1 MKKILVILG
10 TRPEA
15 IKLAPV
21 IKELKKERVFKTFVC
36 LTGQHKEMVEQVL
49 QIFNLKIDYNLKIMK
64 KNQDLFGVTYRSI
77 IKIKKV
83 LDEINPDLLI
93 VQGDTTTAFAA
104 SLSSFYKKIKIAHVE
119 AGLRSFNKFHPFPEE
134 INRKFISVLTD
145 LHFAPTDTAAENL
158 INEGVPESRIFITG
172 NTVIDSVTKAE
183 EIIEK
188 KAKVK
193 VIEKSLSHYLPDNL
207 FKRKFILIT
216 LHRREKFG
224 EEFEKML
231 LALKEI
237 ADETD
242 YSFVY
247 PVHLNPNVKEPVK
260 KILKGNENF
269 FLLPPLDYLSFTYL
283 MSRCNLIMT
292 DSGGIQEECYIFKKP
307 VIVMREV
314 TERNEAV
321 DAGYA
326 FLTGS
331 EKNLI
336 KQTFYDVDKKI
347 KEGYNFFTTE
357 NPFGDGMASKRI
369 VDIIKGGSKNYLF

>member
-21 IKELKKERVFKTFVC
+21 ITELKKERGFKTYVC

-49 QIFNLKIDYNLKIMK
+49 QIFNLKVDYDLKIMK
-64 KNQDLFGVTYRSI
+64 KNQDLFGVTSRSV

-83 LDEINPDLLI
+83 LEAINPDLLI
-93 VQGDTTTAFAA
+93 VQGDTTTAFTA

-134 INRKFISVLTD
+134 VNRKFISTLSD
-145 LHFAPTDTAAENL
+145 LHFAPTEAAARNL
-158 INEGVPESRIFITG
+158 INEGAPESLIFITG
-172 NTVIDSVTKAE
+172 NTVIDSVMQAIT
-183 EIIEK
+183 IIEK

-193 VIEKSLSHYLPDNL
+193 LVEKYLSSHLPDNF
-207 FKRKFILIT
+207 FKREFILIT

-260 KILKGNENF
+260 KILKGNKNF

-283 MSRCNLIMT
+283 MNRCYLIMT

-307 VIVMREV
+307 VIVMRDV

-331 EKNLI
+331 KKNLI
-336 KQTFYDVDKKI
+336 KYTFYEVDKKI

-357 NPFGDGMASKRI
+357 NPYGDGTASKHI
-369 VDIIKGGSKNYLF
+369 VDIIKRSI